1 MDWLNHLLAP
11 FAAYP
16 RWMVLTC
23 FAVVAVGV
31 GWVVLKIVKWTVYLT
46 ILCVAVALVLVVVA
60 WLLG

>member
-16 RWMVLTC
+16 RWFVLTC

>member
-16 RWMVLTC
+16 RWFVITC
-23 FAVVAVGV
+23 FVVVGA
-31 GWVVLKIVKWTVYLT
+31 GLAWVLFKIVKWTVYLV
-46 ILCVAVALVLVVVA
+46 ILGVLASLVLIVVA